1 MKKTF
6 FVLILVFCSII
17 VHAQHIAIG
26 GKVLDEKRR
35 PLSGATVSINSFD
48 LTSETNVNGDFN
60 LVIPVKNYSD
70 SVLLSVS
77 YVGKKTIELW
87 VDVRKRKENLDF
99 ILRDN
104 SLTLDEINVNQIF
117 KQNKNSISSIVFDE
131 EAIERVQAFSLMDV
145 LNTLPGKQM
154 AAPNINAPQTLNL
167 RNTLDE
173 SNSLNNSLGIPIIID
188 GVRISNDANMQ
199 SRPVGQRGMAGSVL
213 PAVTSGNAAD
223 VPFRG
228 VDLREIPVESI
239 EKIEVIQGVASAE
252 YGELTDGAILIER
265 KAGNSPLH
273 FSTNI
278 NDGSRNYSL
287 NKGFSLPKNFGG
299 ITTDLN
305 YAISNSNPQDKVQ
318 EYKRYGGSLR
328 WNTVASRKLR
338 NKLSLDFNM
347 RIDDARQDP
356 DDNSRRK
363 YYSKEIGFRFSNT
376 TQLNY
381 STRFFDEI
389 NFMLSYSIRKQ
400 ESFAQWLLNQ
410 GNKPYTAKD
419 TTGIYEGI
427 LLNSQY
433 LAEEEIIGKPITA
446 STSLKF
452 TKRFQIGKTF
462 HSLLYGFNGSYANN
476 GGRGIISDPDR
487 PRFINFNNQNI
498 RPYSFELNPALIN
511 TGLYITD
518 NFHYKL
524 FGKKVNSNFGVRF
537 DNQNGSTSFQP
548 RLNTRIVLDKR
559 WALSTAFGVA
569 TKSPT
574 LAHRYPSPSWI
585 DVPLI
590 IAQNSQS
597 SLYLVYTEKFIT
609 KNENLKSSKSESA
622 EFNIEFKNHGITS
635 RINSYY
641 KKNSNGFNSVKVYK
655 PFHLPVFDYHYDESL
670 NQIVYQE
677 TGRYIDYYDKS
688 YNRIENFKNSYT
700 YGFDWSLAFREI
712 KPIRTSFSTSTSYI
726 LSEQN
731 DKILEAIDLSSPVQ
745 INGQPI
751 SYLLYQPSNQGKR
764 YVLTSKLNTTT
775 HIPTIGFV
783 IMTNTDIFWKNRY
796 KRNYNDNFQKPVGYL
811 DANMKQV
818 LINNDLASSLPIRGL
833 DLFDGQQRII
843 YMNFSMSVAKEISKR
858 IRIAV
863 TAYNT
868 FNVQPTSSYRD
879 SYTNQDVIVTYNSP
893 LSITGGISIK
903 L

>member
-6 FVLILVFCSII
+6 LTLIFASHSII
-17 VHAQHIAIG
+17 LCAQQTKLKGIVMDQWA
-26 GKVLDEKRR
+26 K
-35 PLSGATVSINSFD
+35 PLNGATVFVGAFD
-48 LTSETNVNGDFN
+48 LNGITNAKGEFS
-60 LVIPVKNYSD
+60 LILPVKDYGD
-70 SVLLSVS
+70 SLLLSIS
-77 YVGKKTIELW
+77 YVGKKSAARWI
-87 VDVRKRKENLDF
+87 DSRKKNENLSF
-99 ILRDN
+99 VLKDN
-104 SLTLDEINVNQIF
+104 SLTLEEINVNQEF
-117 KQNKNSISSIVFDE
+117 RQNKNSVSSIVFNE

-154 AAPNINAPQTLNL
+154 TAPNINAPQTLNL
-167 RNTLDE
+167 RNTLDG
-173 SNSLNNSLGIPIIID
+173 SNTLNNSLGIPIIID
-188 GVRISNDANMQ
+188 GVRLSNDANMQ
-199 SRPVGQRGMAGSVL
+199 SRPVGQRGMEGSVL

-273 FSTNI
+273 FTTNI
-278 NDGSRNYSL
+278 NDGSRNFSL
-287 NKGFSLPKNFGG
+287 NKGFSLPKNWGG

-318 EYKRYGGSLR
+318 EYKRYGTSLR
-328 WNTVASRKLR
+328 WNTAASRKLR

-347 RIDDARQDP
+347 RIDDAKQDP
-356 DDNSRRK
+356 DDNSKRK
-363 YYSKEIGFRFSNT
+363 YYSKEIGVRFSNT

-381 STRFFDEI
+381 NTQFFDEI
-389 NFMLSYSIRKQ
+389 SLMFSYSISKQ
-400 ESFAQWLLNQ
+400 ESFAQWLLNS

-427 LLNSQY
+427 ILNSQY

-487 PRFINFNNQNI
+487 PRFVNFNDQNI

-511 TGLYITD
+511 TGFYVTD

-524 FGKKVNSNFGVRF
+524 FGKNVNSNFGVRF

-559 WALSTAFGVA
+559 WALSAAFGVA

-585 DVPLI
+585 DIPLI
-590 IAQNSQS
+590 IAQNTQS

-622 EFNIEFKNHGITS
+622 EFNIEFKNSWITS
-635 RINSYY
+635 RINSYF
-641 KKNSNGFNSVKVYK
+641 KNNRNGFNSVKVYK
-655 PFHLPVFDYHYDESL
+655 PFHLPVFDYHYDEGL

-677 TGRYIDYYDKS
+677 TGKYIDYYDKG
-688 YNRIENFKNSYT
+688 YNRIENIKNSYS

-712 KPIRTSFSTSTSYI
+712 KSIRTSFSTSTSFI
-726 LSEQN
+726 LSNQE
-731 DKILEAIDLSSPVQ
+731 DKVLDIKDLSSPIQ
-745 INGQPI
+745 INGQPV
-751 SYLLYQPSNQGKR
+751 SYLLYQPSNQGR
-764 YVLTSKLNTTT
+764 HAVLTSKLNTTT
-775 HIPTIGFV
+775 HIPSIGFV

-796 KRNYNDNFQKPVGYL
+796 QRNYNDDYRKPVGYL
-811 DANMKQV
+811 DVNMRQV
-818 LINNDLASSLPIRGL
+818 LINDDLASSLPMK
-833 DLFDGQQRII
+833 DLTLSDSKQRII
-843 YMNFSMSVAKEISKR
+843 YMNFSVSVAKEISKR

-868 FNVQPTSSYRD
+868 FNMQPISSYWNPNTQQEEVV
-879 SYTNQDVIVTYNSP
+879 SYNSP

>member
-1 MKKTF
+1 MKNTF
-6 FVLILVFCSII
+6 LTLIFASHSII
-17 VHAQHIAIG
+17 LCAQQTKLKGIVKDQWA
-26 GKVLDEKRR
+26 K
-35 PLSGATVSINSFD
+35 PLNGATVFVGAFD
-48 LTSETNVNGDFN
+48 LDGITNAKGEFS
-60 LVIPVKNYSD
+60 LILPVKNYGD
-70 SVLLSVS
+70 SLLLSIS
-77 YVGKKTIELW
+77 YVGKKSAERWI
-87 VDVRKRKENLDF
+87 DSRKTNENLSF
-99 ILRDN
+99 VLKDN
-104 SLTLDEINVNQIF
+104 SLTLEEINVNQEF
-117 KQNKNSISSIVFDE
+117 RQNKNSVSSIVFNE

-154 AAPNINAPQTLNL
+154 TAPNINAPQTLNL
-167 RNTLDE
+167 RNTLDG
-173 SNSLNNSLGIPIIID
+173 SNTLNNSLGIPIIID
-188 GVRISNDANMQ
+188 GVRLSNDANMQ
-199 SRPVGQRGMAGSVL
+199 SRPVGQRGMEGSVL
-213 PAVTSGNAAD
+213 SAVTSGNAAD

-273 FSTNI
+273 FTTNI

-287 NKGFSLPKNFGG
+287 NKGFSLPKNWGG

-318 EYKRYGGSLR
+318 EYKRYGTSLR
-328 WNTVASRKLR
+328 WNTAASRKLR

-347 RIDDARQDP
+347 RIDDAKQDP
-356 DDNSRRK
+356 DDNSKRK
-363 YYSKEIGFRFSNT
+363 YYSKEIGVRFSNT

-381 STRFFDEI
+381 NTRFFDEI
-389 NFMLSYSIRKQ
+389 SLMFSYSISKQ
-400 ESFAQWLLNQ
+400 ESFAQWLLNS

-427 LLNSQY
+427 ILNSQY

-452 TKRFQIGKTF
+452 TKRFQIGKTV

-487 PRFINFNNQNI
+487 PRFVNFNNQNI

-511 TGLYITD
+511 TGFYVTD

-524 FGKKVNSNFGVRF
+524 LGKNMNSNFGVRF

-559 WALSTAFGVA
+559 WALSAAFGVA

-585 DVPLI
+585 DIPLI
-590 IAQNSQS
+590 IAQNTQS

-622 EFNIEFKNHGITS
+622 EFNIEFKNSWITS
-635 RINSYY
+635 RINFYY
-641 KKNSNGFNSVKVYK
+641 KNNKNGFNSVKVYK
-655 PFHLPVFDYHYDESL
+655 PFHLPVFDYHYDEGL

-677 TGRYIDYYDKS
+677 TGKYIDYYDKG
-688 YNRIENFKNSYT
+688 YNRIENIKNSST

-712 KPIRTSFSTSTSYI
+712 KSIRTSFSTSTSYI
-726 LSEQN
+726 LSNQD
-731 DKILEAIDLSSPVQ
+731 DKVLDIMDLSSPVQ
-745 INGQPI
+745 INGQPV
-751 SYLLYQPSNQGKR
+751 SYLLYQPRNQGR
-764 YVLTSKLNTTT
+764 HDVLTSKLNTTT
-775 HIPTIGFV
+775 HIPSIGFV

-796 KRNYNDNFQKPVGYL
+796 QRNYNDNYRKPVGYL
-811 DANMKQV
+811 DANMRQV
-818 LINNDLASSLPIRGL
+818 LINDDLASSLPMK
-833 DLFDGQQRII
+833 DLTFSDSKQRII
-843 YMNFSMSVAKEISKR
+843 YMNFSVSVAKEISKR

-868 FNVQPTSSYRD
+868 FNMQPISSYWNPNTQQEEVV
-879 SYTNQDVIVTYNSP
+879 SYNSP